1 VLSAAFFG
9 GELEHEIGGNPRQV
23 VLNRLDEN
31 PGFDAIE
38 LGKRLIEQHAMTTQD
53 EDGTGDVLDGH

>member
-1 VLSAAFFG
+1 
-9 GELEHEIGGNPRQV
+9 